1 MDKRIILAD
10 GTVIPDAYVQT
21 PAGVLMIYV
30 RNDSG
35 MTMGDLFPLLNDPE
49 KTERITA
56 EAYGETTVY
65 TGYTDLYSI
74 SRGVTQI
81 SAGLMKA

>member
-1 MDKRIILAD
+1 MDKRIILED
-10 GTVIPDAYVQT
+10 GTVISDAYVQT
-21 PAGVLMIYV
+21 PANMLMIYV
-30 RNDSG
+30 RNESG
-35 MTMGDLFPLLNDPE
+35 MTMGDLFQLLNNPE
-49 KTERITA
+49 KTETITA